1 MDKSHFNRVLKLVEE
16 AERENVAFLQDLI
29 RARSENPPGKTEE
42 VARVVESKMKELGIE
57 TQLVECDLM
66 KEIEV
71 ILGIDE
77 FNPEWKDWIEKGD
90 LPQELQV
97 LLEAGVEKKVNVIGV
112 MKGSEEGPTLILN
125 AHLDTVPA
133 GDGWSMDPFEGI
145 VKDGKLFGRGANDNK
160 GGIVMCLAAAAAIKR
175 ADIDFK
181 GNLAFAFTV
190 DEETGSYTGAA
201 YLLEKKLLQGDACIC
216 ADGWADNIQNHI
228 GGFLPFVI
236 VTKGKAVHGTT
247 PSQGVNAVKKML
259 KIQNIFADVEAELR
273 KQKSKFPSPPEV
285 NEEYTNVVP
294 SIINGG
300 KRFYI
305 VPDRCGSWID
315 VHIIPDQ
322 NPLEVRKMI
331 EERIDRENELD
342 PELDVRI
349 WIPTISKPALTDPSE
364 KIVKNMKSAAKKVL
378 GKDLPTYRVPWLC
391 DARFFIRAGIP
402 TVIYGPTRSE
412 GGAHSPDEWVNISDI
427 TNGSKIFA
435 LTALQYLE

>member
-1 MDKSHFNRVLKLVEE
+1 MDKSQVNRVLKLVEE

-66 KEIEV
+66 KEFEV

-201 YLLEKKLLQGDACIC
+201 YLLEKKLLQGDACLC
-216 ADGWADNIQNHI
+216 SDGWADNIQNHI
-228 GGFLPFVI
+228 GGFIPFVI

-412 GGAHSPDEWVNISDI
+412 GGAHSPDEWVDISDI